1 MEEKNKSEMQIA
13 REFVY
18 YSQNAVTSGNMIKDD
33 LMKAGRMDIAIN
45 VLISAFFL
53 SHDVRKDVKLHLIFE
68 GPPTPPVHILI
79 EYDEDLA
86 ISKKDVAGLIK
97 RILYKCPSEKGKTVK
112 AFPGCFVEKKSFE
125 ALVDELDKSGKNV
138 FLLDK
143 KGTDIRDLK
152 LNGNEVF
159 VLGDQ
164 DGFPDSKRHLLKR
177 IDKIT
182 VSPKMLFAS
191 QVLTIVHNEID
202 RKEISQ

>member
-1 MEEKNKSEMQIA
+1 MT
-13 REFVY
+13 EFIY
-18 YSQNAVTSGNMIKDD
+18 YSKNAVTAGNLIKDD

-53 SHDVRKDVKLHLIFE
+53 SHDIRKDVKLHLIFE

-79 EYDEDLA
+79 EYDEKLP

-97 RILYKCPSEKGKTVK
+97 RILYKCPSEKGKIVN
-112 AFPGCFVEKKSFE
+112 ALPGCFVEKKSFE
-125 ALVDELDKSGKNV
+125 ALVDELDKAGKNI

-143 KGTDIRDLK
+143 KGTDVRDLK
-152 LNGNEVF
+152 FKGNEVF

-177 IDKIT
+177 IDKVS

-191 QVLTIVHNEID
+191 QVVTIVHNEAD
-202 RKEISQ
+202 RQEIS